1 MFLIYFNQINAGLV
15 SIWLLSLKKAILNA
29 ITKRLKQFEQLH
41 VFEFHNKRSLC
52 LYSQFDQKQP
62 INYELSQ

>member
-1 MFLIYFNQINAGLV
+1 MFFLYFNQINAGLV
-15 SIWLLSLKKAILNA
+15 SIWLLLLKKAILNA
-29 ITKRLKQFEQLH
+29 ITKRLKHHLSNFMYLN
-41 VFEFHNKRSLC
+41 FIINGLC